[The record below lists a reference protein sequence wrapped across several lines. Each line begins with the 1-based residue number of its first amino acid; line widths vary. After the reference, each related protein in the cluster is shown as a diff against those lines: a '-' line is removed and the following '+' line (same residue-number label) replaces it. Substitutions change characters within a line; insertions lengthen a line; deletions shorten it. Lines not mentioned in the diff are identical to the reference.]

1 MKFKKVY
8 MDYAATTPVD
18 PRVVKVMLPYF
29 DEYYG
34 NSMSLHEF
42 GFKVSEAVENAREI
56 IAKAL
61 NTGDDEIVFT
71 GSATESNNLALK
83 GLAEAN
89 PQKTKIIISSVEHDC
104 VRNSAIWLRG
114 KGYKVIMLPVDK
126 KGFIDFGVLKKEA
139 DETTLVVS
147 IIHGSNEMGTI
158 QDLKKIGELCR
169 ERGIYFHTDASQSF
183 GKVPID
189 VKEMNIDLLTASS
202 HKIYGPKGVAILY
215 VRDGVKINPI
225 MHGGG
230 HEGGLRSSTV
240 NVPAIVGMGK
250 AVELCVK
257 NMKIENERL
266 TKFRDKLIKGILANI
281 DDCWLNGDAKNR
293 LSNNVNISFGRVE
306 GESILMELSSKGI
319 MCSTGS
325 ACSSNNLE
333 PSHVLLAMGLSSPEA
348 HGSLRF
354 SLGRFTTEAEINYV
368 LETLPIVLKKMRKM
382 SPFKSFDKLKTK

>member
-1 MKFKKVY
+1 MNKQKIY
-8 MDYAATTPVD
+8 LDYAATTPVD
-18 PRVVKVMLPYF
+18 PRVVKAMLPYF
-29 DEYYG
+29 NENYG

-42 GFKVSEAVENAREI
+42 GFKTSEAVEKARRT
-56 IAKAL
+56 IAKFL
-61 NTGDDEIVFT
+61 NAEDEEIVFT

-89 PQKTKIIISSVEHDC
+89 PEKKKIIISSIEHDC
-104 VRNSAIWLRG
+104 VRNSAIWLRS
-114 KGYKVIMLPVDK
+114 KGYKVVMLPVDK
-126 KGFIDFGVLKKEA
+126 KGFIDFEVLKKEA

-158 QDLKKIGELCR
+158 QDIKKIGELCR
-169 ERGIYFHTDASQSF
+169 DRGIYFHTDASQSF

-189 VKEMNIDLLTASS
+189 VKDMKIDLLTASS
-202 HKIYGPKGVAILY
+202 HKIYGPKGVAILC

-250 AVELCVK
+250 AVELLK
-257 NMKIENERL
+257 NSKAENLKIEKL
-266 TKFRDKLIKGILANI
+266 RDKLIKGILNSI
-281 DDCWLNGDAKNR
+281 DDCWLNGDEKKR
-293 LSNNVNISFGRVE
+293 LSNNVNISFERVE
-306 GESILMELSSKGI
+306 GESILMELSNRGI

-354 SLGRFTTEAEINYV
+354 SLGRWTKEADISYV
-368 LETLPIVLKKMRKM
+368 LKTLPIVLKKMRKM
-382 SPFKSFDKLKTK
+382 SPFKK

>member
-1 MKFKKVY
+1 MKKRIVY
-8 MDYAATTPVD
+8 LDYAATTPVD
-18 PRVVKVMLPYF
+18 PRVIKFMMPYF
-29 DEYYG
+29 NQNYG
-34 NSMSLHEF
+34 NSMSLHDF
-42 GFKVSEAVENAREI
+42 GFKSSGAVEKARET
-56 IAKAL
+56 IAKFI
-61 NTGDDEIVFT
+61 NSQDEEIVFT

-89 PQKTKIIISSVEHDC
+89 PNKNKIIISSIEHDC

-114 KGYKVIMLPVDK
+114 KGYKLVVLPVNK
-126 KGFIDFGVLKKEA
+126 KGFIDFEVLKKEA

-158 QDLKKIGELCR
+158 QDIKKIGTLCL

-189 VKEMNIDLLTASS
+189 VNEMKIDLLTASS
-202 HKIYGPKGVAILY
+202 HKIYGPKGAAILY
-215 VRDGVKINPI
+215 IRNEININPI

-250 AVELCVK
+250 AVDLLK
-257 NMKIENERL
+257 NYKTENLKIEKL
-266 TKFRDKLIKGILANI
+266 RDKLIKGVLTSIE
-281 DDCWLNGDAKNR
+281 DCWLNGDEKER
-293 LSNNVNISFGRVE
+293 LSNNANFSFERVE
-306 GESILMELSSKGI
+306 GEALLMELSNRGI

-325 ACSSNNLE
+325 ACSSNSLE
-333 PSHVLLAMGLSSPEA
+333 PSHVLLALGLSAPEA

-354 SLGRFTTEAEINYV
+354 SLGRWTSEADINYV
-368 LETLPIVLKKMRKM
+368 LKMLPIVVKKMRKM
-382 SPFKSFDKLKTK
+382 SPFKKL

>member
-1 MKFKKVY
+1 MNKQKIY
-8 MDYAATTPVD
+8 LDYAATTPVD
-18 PRVVKVMLPYF
+18 PRVVKAMLPYF
-29 DEYYG
+29 NENYG

-42 GFKVSEAVENAREI
+42 GFKTSEAVEKARRT
-56 IAKAL
+56 IAKFL
-61 NTGDDEIVFT
+61 NAEDEEIVFT

-89 PQKTKIIISSVEHDC
+89 PEKKKIIISSIEHDC
-104 VRNSAIWLRG
+104 VRNSAIWLRS
-114 KGYKVIMLPVDK
+114 KGYKVVMLPVDK
-126 KGFIDFGVLKKEA
+126 KGFIDFEVLKKEA

-158 QDLKKIGELCR
+158 QDIKKIGELCR
-169 ERGIYFHTDASQSF
+169 DRGIYFHTDASQSF

-189 VKEMNIDLLTASS
+189 VKDMKIDLLTASS
-202 HKIYGPKGVAILY
+202 HKIYGPKGVAILC

-250 AVELCVK
+250 AVELLK
-257 NMKIENERL
+257 NSKAENLKIEKL
-266 TKFRDKLIKGILANI
+266 RDKLINGILNSI
-281 DDCWLNGDAKNR
+281 DDCWLNGDEKKR
-293 LSNNVNISFGRVE
+293 LSNNVNISFERVE
-306 GESILMELSSKGI
+306 GESILMELSNRGI

-354 SLGRFTTEAEINYV
+354 SLGRWTKEADISYV
-368 LETLPIVLKKMRKM
+368 LKTLPIVLKKMRKM
-382 SPFKSFDKLKTK
+382 SPFKK

>member
-1 MKFKKVY
+1 MKKQKVY
-8 MDYAATTPVD
+8 LDYAATTPVE
-18 PRVVKVMLPYF
+18 PRVVKVMQPYF
-29 DEYYG
+29 DQYFG
-34 NSMSLHEF
+34 NTMSLHEY
-42 GFKVSEAVENAREI
+42 GGKTAEAVERVRGI
-56 IAKAL
+56 VAKML
-61 NTGDDEIVFT
+61 NSEDEEIVFT

-89 PQKTKIIISSVEHDC
+89 LSKNKIIISSIEHDC

-114 KGYKVIMLPVDK
+114 KGYKVVMLPVDK
-126 KGFIDFGVLKKEA
+126 NGFIDFEMLKKEI

-147 IIHGSNEMGTI
+147 VIHGSNEVGTI
-158 QDLKKIGELCR
+158 QDIKKIGELCR
-169 ERGIYFHTDASQSF
+169 ERGVYFHTDASQSF

-189 VKEMNIDLLTASS
+189 VKEMKIDLLTASS

-215 VRDGVKINPI
+215 IRDGIKINPI

-250 AVELCVK
+250 AVEICAK
-257 NMKIENERL
+257 NMKSENERL
-266 TKFRDKLIKGILANI
+266 TKLRDKLIKGILSSI
-281 DDCWLNGDAKNR
+281 DDCWLNGDEKAR
-293 LSNNVNISFGRVE
+293 LSNNVNISFERVE
-306 GESILMELSSKGI
+306 GESLLMELSNKGI

-354 SLGRFTTEAEINYV
+354 SLGRWTSETDINYV
-368 LETLPIVLKKMRKM
+368 LKILLIVLRKMRKM
-382 SPFKSFDKLKTK
+382 SPFKK

>member
-1 MKFKKVY
+1 L
-8 MDYAATTPVD
+8 DYAATTPVD
-18 PRVVKVMLPYF
+18 PKVIKAMWPYF
-29 DEYYG
+29 NENYG

-42 GFKVSEAVENAREI
+42 GFKTSEAVEKARGI
-56 IAKAL
+56 IARMINAS
-61 NTGDDEIVFT
+61 DEEIVFT

-89 PQKTKIIISSVEHDC
+89 PGKNKIIISSIEHDC

-126 KGFIDFGVLKKEA
+126 KGFINFEVLKKEA
-139 DETTLVVS
+139 DESTLVVS

-158 QDLKKIGELCR
+158 QDIRKIGNMCR
-169 ERGIYFHTDASQSF
+169 EKGIYFHTDASQSF

-189 VKEMNIDLLTASS
+189 VKEMKIDLLTASS
-202 HKIYGPKGVAILY
+202 HKIYGPKGAAILY
-215 VRDGVKINPI
+215 VREGVKINPI

-250 AVELCVK
+250 AVEILK
-257 NMKIENERL
+257 NSKAENLKIKNL
-266 TKFRDKLIKGILANI
+266 RDKLIKGILTTI
-281 DDCWLNGDAKNR
+281 DDCWLNGDEKER
-293 LSNNVNISFGRVE
+293 LNNNVNISFERVE
-306 GESILMELSSKGI
+306 GESILMELSNRGI

-354 SLGRFTTEAEINYV
+354 SLGRWTSETDVNYV
-368 LETLPIVLKKMRKM
+368 LKILPIVLKKMRKM
-382 SPFKSFDKLKTK
+382 SPFKK